1 MFIQTGCFKIVS
13 YSATCRYLSYNF
25 VQISYQRGNNLDIK
39 TNSLYIGTFSS
50 FEWPSVYY
58 CIFWLYRVL
67 FLLYLSLLQVTVK
80 SLILIISLKIKHYCR
95 KKWRENKDYIFL
107 SST

>member
-25 VQISYQRGNNLDIK
+25 VQISYQGGNNLDIK

-50 FEWPSVYY
+50 FEWPSVY
-58 CIFWLYRVL
+58 
-67 FLLYLSLLQVTVK
+67 
-80 SLILIISLKIKHYCR
+80 
-95 KKWRENKDYIFL
+95 
-107 SST
+107 

>member
-1 MFIQTGCFKIVS
+1 MFIQTGCFKLVS

-67 FLLYLSLLQVTVK
+67 FFIISVSITIKLQLTVK
-80 SLILIISLKIKHYCR
+80 SLILIIS
-95 KKWRENKDYIFL
+95 
-107 SST
+107 